1 MKNRDDELR
10 DELKAHLDMAIRDR
24 IARGE
29 DPREAVVAARRQ
41 LGNLSQ
47 IQEATRD
54 VWGRRWIEQAA
65 QDARYALRTFRRNP
79 GFAVVAILSLA
90 LGIGANTALFQVV
103 NAVRLRALPV
113 ADPASLVEIRITDR
127 DGARGSFDT
136 WFPSVTQ
143 PIWREIESRREPF
156 SGLFAW
162 GRDGFSLSDG
172 GEVRIAEGL
181 WVSGEFFET
190 LGLAP
195 AAGRLLS
202 PEDDRRGCVAR
213 AVLGHGMWQRAYGG
227 DPSAVGRS
235 ITLDSKPV
243 EIIGVAPAAFHGL
256 EVGRVFD
263 VVLPLCAEPAFSS
276 DGRGRFDAGT
286 TWWLGVFGRLKPGWT
301 IERAS
306 AQLAALSPG
315 VFRASLPATY
325 PSVSIQK
332 YLGFTLAAYAGGA
345 GLSQL
350 GEAYGSPLWLLLGI
364 AGVVLVIACANLA
377 NLLLARATARERE
390 IAVRLGLGASR
401 GRVVRQLL
409 TESFLLVSLGTA
421 LAVLLAG
428 TMGHALVAALE
439 TSDNTITLPL
449 ALDWRVLGFAAG
461 LAVATCLLFGLA
473 PALRGT
479 RVAATAVMRANTRGA
494 TASRDSLSLRRA
506 LVVAQVALSIALLFG
521 SLLFARTLHNA
532 ATVDPGFR
540 PDGLLA
546 VSLNHA
552 RRGSGGSTRE
562 LQDRSRRPHPGGA
575 RCAGRRFRRDRADYR
590 RRFGQRRMA

>member
-172 GEVRIAEGL
+172 GEARTADGL
-181 WVSGEFFET
+181 WVSGEFFDT
-190 LGLAP
+190 LGLVP

-202 PEDDRRGCVAR
+202 PEDDRPGCVAR

-276 DGRGRFDAGT
+276 DGRGRVDAGT

-325 PSVSIQK
+325 PSVSI
-332 YLGFTLAAYAGGA
+332 
-345 GLSQL
+345 
-350 GEAYGSPLWLLLGI
+350 
-364 AGVVLVIACANLA
+364 
-377 NLLLARATARERE
+377 
-390 IAVRLGLGASR
+390 
-401 GRVVRQLL
+401 
-409 TESFLLVSLGTA
+409 
-421 LAVLLAG
+421 
-428 TMGHALVAALE
+428 
-439 TSDNTITLPL
+439 
-449 ALDWRVLGFAAG
+449 
-461 LAVATCLLFGLA
+461 
-473 PALRGT
+473 
-479 RVAATAVMRANTRGA
+479 
-494 TASRDSLSLRRA
+494 
-506 LVVAQVALSIALLFG
+506 
-521 SLLFARTLHNA
+521 
-532 ATVDPGFR
+532 
-540 PDGLLA
+540 
-546 VSLNHA
+546 
-552 RRGSGGSTRE
+552 
-562 LQDRSRRPHPGGA
+562 
-575 RCAGRRFRRDRADYR
+575 
-590 RRFGQRRMA
+590 